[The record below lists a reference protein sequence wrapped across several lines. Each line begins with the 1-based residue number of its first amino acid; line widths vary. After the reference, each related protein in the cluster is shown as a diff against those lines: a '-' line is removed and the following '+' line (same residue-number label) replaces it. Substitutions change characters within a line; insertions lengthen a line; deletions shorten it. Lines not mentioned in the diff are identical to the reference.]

1 MLGTTHEVVERHA
14 GVAMRIVVVTTHERL
29 ARGATGEQR
38 THVIG
43 HGGAVDADLDAVGVL
58 GERGL
63 FKVTH
68 PKVQAHGVDT
78 ELLEER
84 QIDAALEHAD
94 AHAQALEHHG
104 VDVAEDLEAQLV
116 RKAGVGQVALDN
128 LLIRA
133 LRAQQRQ
140 EQHVKAVPGRPAQI
154 GEVVLLG
161 RELRVQRNA
170 QAAHAG
176 AFASQDPHR
185 SSRWPSDTRR
195 SCPCDSGR
203 TCRCPRR
210 HGRHTQNRNAW
221 PSGRWRRTRDR

>member
-1 MLGTTHEVVERHA
+1 MA
-14 GVAMRIVVVTTHERL
+14 THERL
-29 ARGATGEQR
+29 ARGTAGEQR
-38 THVIG
+38 THMVG

-63 FKVTH
+63 FKVAH

-78 ELLEER
+78 EFFEEC

-94 AHAQALEHHG
+94 AHTQTLEHHG

-140 EQHVKAVPGRPAQI
+140 EQYVKAVLGRAAQI

-161 RELRVQRNA
+161 RELRVQRNT

-176 AFASQDPHR
+176 AFASQDLHR
-185 SSRWPSDTRR
+185 SSR
-195 SCPCDSGR
+195 
-203 TCRCPRR
+203 
-210 HGRHTQNRNAW
+210 
-221 PSGRWRRTRDR
+221 